1 VDEIGR
7 EDLVQRTPI
16 IQVALASFIGTALEW
31 YDFFLYG
38 TAAALVFNQLFF
50 PSFSPLTGT
59 LAAFATF
66 SVGFLA
72 RPLGGAIFGHFG
84 DKIGRKSMLVITLLI
99 MGVATLITGLLPT
112 FEVIGFWAPVLL
124 VSLRFLQGIAVGGEW
139 GGAVL
144 MATEHAPEDRRGF
157 YGSWVQLG
165 SPAGL
170 LLSTGAFALVST
182 LPEEDLLAWGWRIPF
197 LLSVVLI
204 VVGLV
209 IRIRI
214 AETPEFRRISN
225 EQAQARLPL
234 VEVLRTNLRSVLLSI
249 GVILVTSGG
258 YYVMVTFMLAYGTE
272 QLGLPSGVMLTG
284 LLIATVCQIPMVL
297 VFAALSDRIGRRVV
311 ALSAAAFTFLF
322 SFPLFLLVNTKEPIL
337 IWLGMT
343 LAVVG
348 QGILYGVIAAFVSEL
363 FSTRVRY
370 SGISLSYQLTGVVG
384 GGPAPFIATAL
395 LAWSGMWWPVASY
408 LALMALISLV
418 CVYLAADRLPTPV
431 K

>member
-1 VDEIGR
+1 LDEIGR
-7 EDLVQRTPI
+7 ESLVQRTPI

-50 PSFSPLTGT
+50 PSFAPLTGT

-72 RPLGGAIFGHFG
+72 RPIGGAIFGHFG

-99 MGVATLITGLLPT
+99 MGVATLLTGLLPT

-197 LLSVVLI
+197 LFSVVLI

-258 YYVMVTFMLAYGTE
+258 YYIMVTFMLAYGTE
-272 QLGLPSGVMLTG
+272 QLGLPSEVMLTG

-370 SGISLSYQLTGVVG
+370 SGVSLSYQLTGVVG

-395 LAWSGMWWPVASY
+395 LAWSGTWWPVASY

-418 CVYLAADRLPTPV
+418 CVYLAADRLPTSV

>member
-1 VDEIGR
+1 VDEVGGESLGR
-7 EDLVQRTPI
+7 STPI
-16 IQVALASFIGTALEW
+16 TQVAFASFIGTAMEW

-84 DKIGRKSMLVITLLI
+84 DKIGRKSMLVITLFI
-99 MGVATLITGLLPT
+99 MGVATVLTGLLPT

-124 VSLRFLQGIAVGGEW
+124 VLLRFVQGIAVGGEW

-144 MATEHAPEDRRGF
+144 MAIEHAPENRRGF
-157 YGSWVQLG
+157 YGSWPQLG

-170 LLSTGAFALVST
+170 LLSTGAFALVAL
-182 LPEEDLLAWGWRIPF
+182 LPEEALLAWGWRIPF
-197 LLSVVLI
+197 LLSVVLV

-214 AETPEFRRISN
+214 TESPEFRRISN

-258 YYVMVTFMLAYGTE
+258 YYVMVTFMLTYGTE
-272 QLGLPSGVMLTG
+272 QLGLSRGVMLTG
-284 LLIATVCQIPMVL
+284 VLIATVCQIPMVL
-297 VFAALSDRIGRRVV
+297 IFAALSDRIGRRPV

-322 SFPLFLLVNTKEPIL
+322 SFPLFLLVNTKVPIL

-395 LAWSGMWWPVASY
+395 LAWAGTWWPVALY
-408 LALMALISLV
+408 LALMSLISLV
-418 CVYLAADRLPTPV
+418 CVYLAADRLPTSV